1 MSVALAYSK
10 TCLCATLRSCA
21 PGTYAQD
28 SGLGIASHPTEDSR
42 PWASARASLLQ
53 PNPSAVKRILRPVFL
68 NQAVPAGDHYA
79 VYLFQNIFRQ
89 QTYVVVESAGG
100 APALG
105 SGGLSVA
112 SAPGLNPA
120 SLTVF
125 PPAAHRTGRAAL
137 PHPALQADHATRTRT
152 TASPHGASPVQ
163 RLARSLFPLH
173 DLSPLAIRPVYA
185 LIAPRGVAWHAT
197 WLLHFR
203 M

>member
-1 MSVALAYSK
+1 MRAYTQGKSHARPSALAASK
-10 TCLCATLRSCA
+10 VKEREFLRPANELLLRSGSALPPKKLVFRVACA
-21 PGTYAQD
+21 IFCLYA
-28 SGLGIASHPTEDSR
+28 GAYYL
-42 PWASARASLLQ
+42 
-53 PNPSAVKRILRPVFL
+53 
-68 NQAVPAGDHYA
+68 
-79 VYLFQNIFRQ
+79 VYSCCTSDFNWRFQNIFRQ

-100 APALG
+100 APAVG
-105 SGGLSVA
+105 SGGNSVA
-112 SAPGLNPA
+112 FAPGLSPA

-152 TASPHGASPVQ
+152 TASPHGASLFQ

-173 DLSPLAIRPVYA
+173 GLSPLLIRPVYA
-185 LIAPRGVAWHAT
+185 LITPRGVPSNAT